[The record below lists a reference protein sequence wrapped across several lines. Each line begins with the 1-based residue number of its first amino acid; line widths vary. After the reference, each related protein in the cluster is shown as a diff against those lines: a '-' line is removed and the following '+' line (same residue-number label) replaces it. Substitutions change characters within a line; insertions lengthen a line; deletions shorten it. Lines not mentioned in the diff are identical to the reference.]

1 MKSTMESEQKEGGIR
16 LTLERLYL
24 ASTEWA
30 GGAWAF
36 AVACAFVLAWAVTGP
51 VFHFSDSWQLVI
63 NTVTS
68 IVTVLMVFLIQRAQ
82 NKDSKAVQL
91 KLNEIVAALKGASN
105 RLIGVEDL
113 SEDELRTLH
122 EHYLRL
128 VQRAENDTDIH
139 KSLSVEEPRDGT
151 GQTGPSRP

>member
-1 MKSTMESEQKEGGIR
+1 MKGTSAPEQKRSSFR
-16 LTLERLYL
+16 LTLERLSL
-24 ASTEWA
+24 ASTERA

-68 IVTVLMVFLIQRAQ
+68 IVTFLMVFLIQRAQ

-91 KLNEIVAALKGASN
+91 KLNEIVAALQGASN
-105 RLIGVEDL
+105 RLIGVEHL
-113 SEDELRTLH
+113 SEEELRTLH

-139 KSLSVEEPRDGT
+139 KSLSVEEPKRGR
-151 GQTGPSRP
+151 GEPAAPRP